1 MTLLRKNTSKNA
13 SAAGRRRGL
22 RALLLTAACSVFLFA
37 YASSEAAA
45 ATMYDRFKDIYQTP
59 EKVDELRDQY
69 IESQQKLQEQTKEL
83 NRRAEEMQTQTD
95 RYLAETEALNAR
107 NEALAEQNEA
117 LNKQLADMTEKQKAR
132 AALTRKTVY
141 SVAGVLGAGVLYLL
155 TIRLWRYSVWRRQRS
170 GSWRT

>member
-1 MTLLRKNTSKNA
+1 MTILRKIVST
-13 SAAGRRRGL
+13 AGRG
-22 RALLLTAACSVFLFA
+22 RALLLTAACAVFLFA
-37 YASSEAAA
+37 YDSTGAAA

-69 IESQQKLQEQTKEL
+69 IESQEKLQAQTEEL
-83 NRRAEEMQTQTD
+83 NRRAEEMQSQTEQ
-95 RYLAETEALNAR
+95 YLAETQALSER
-107 NEALAEQNEA
+107 NKALAEQNDA
-117 LNKQLADMTEKQKAR
+117 LNAQLAAMTDKQRAR

-141 SVAGVLGAGVLYLL
+141 TVAGVLGLGLLYLL

>member
-1 MTLLRKNTSKNA
+1 MTTLRKRVPAK
-13 SAAGRRRGL
+13 GRRRAL
-22 RALLLTAACSVFLFA
+22 RSSLLTAACAVFLFA

-69 IESQQKLQEQTKEL
+69 IESQQKLQEQTDEL
-83 NRRAEEMQTQTD
+83 NRRAEEMQNRTEQ
-95 RYLAETEALNAR
+95 YQAETEALNAR
-107 NEALAEQNEA
+107 NEALAAQNAA

-141 SVAGVLGAGVLYLL
+141 SVAAVLGAGILYLL